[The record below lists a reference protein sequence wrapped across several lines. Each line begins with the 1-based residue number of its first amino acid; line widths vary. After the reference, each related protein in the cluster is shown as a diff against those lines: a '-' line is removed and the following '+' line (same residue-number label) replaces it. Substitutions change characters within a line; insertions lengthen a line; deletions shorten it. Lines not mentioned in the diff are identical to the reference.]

1 MHDIP
6 VLTAKATPLRALV
19 DLQQDILDHLPTAI
33 GLYAVLSRTTFRI
46 AFANR
51 AFTHA
56 GGDPHADLRGM
67 VISLDEVAA
76 GSAQTAQHL
85 HRCLVT
91 GAVLEIEDSYQ
102 LPHGTRWFS
111 IRYQPLRDAA
121 GEITRILSLADDVTP
136 RKQHELAEQQ
146 RQTEVLEQQT
156 ALLAELATPLLTI
169 NATTVVMPLVG
180 AVDTRRVQQITETLL
195 AGVAT
200 RGARMVILDI
210 TGVPVVDTQ
219 VADALLQ
226 SAQAVKLL
234 GAESVL
240 TGIRP
245 EVAQTLVQLG
255 VDLRAIT
262 TRGTLQDGI
271 AYALQHVAPSR

>member
-1 MHDIP
+1 MHDTP
-6 VLTAKATPLRALV
+6 MLSAEATPLLALV
-19 DLQQDILDHLPTAI
+19 DLQQDILDQLPTAI
-33 GLYAVLSRTTFRI
+33 GLYEVLSRTTFRI

-51 AFTHA
+51 AFTRA

-67 VISLDEVAA
+67 VISLAEDAG
-76 GSAQTAQHL
+76 GSAQTAQRL
-85 HRCLVT
+85 HTCLVT
-91 GAVLEIEDSYQ
+91 GAVLEIEDGYQ
-102 LPHGTRWFS
+102 LPHGMRWFS
-111 IRYQPLRDAA
+111 VRYQPVPNAD
-121 GEITRILSLADDVTP
+121 GPITRILSLADDITA

-146 RQTEVLEQQT
+146 RQAVVLEQQT
-156 ALLAELATPLLTI
+156 ALLAELSTPLLAI
-169 NATTVVMPLVG
+169 DETTVVMPLVG
-180 AVDTRRVQQITETLL
+180 AVDTGRVQRITETLL
-195 AGVAT
+195 AGVAAS
-200 RGARMVILDI
+200 GARKVILDI

-219 VADALLQ
+219 VANALLQ

-255 VDLRAIT
+255 IDLRAIT

-271 AYALQHVAPSR
+271 AYALQQSRFTS